1 MYIYFDVNG
10 NLKEIVQEP
19 VRQGDINSNTIYAYV
34 SPSEPIPT
42 QDVYPLLNTYGY
54 ARINFGTLN
63 SEDNLNPSDLGG
75 NSPRMTK
82 LTGDNCVQIPYDSKR
97 DLKYFKYGYKYEMW
111 MIELP
116 SSVTEHDS
124 IAVASIYLFNLG
136 IDNQKALNKFSF
148 NVEASV
154 GIKLDSTMTQSQY
167 SYLYNHIQNTVPYT
181 GATDDL
187 DLGEHSLSAGQ
198 VKISNSDSHEE
209 YLEIGS
215 GNIKIEIH
223 SDYIVQ
229 TLSGSEYIYN
239 FGDIGGTI
247 ATQEWV
253 GNQSYATQSQ
263 LPSQA
268 VCGFF
273 YTSAFTLQ
281 SGGNYAAIDI
291 PINNFIAGSNM
302 LIITWDN
309 CFALC
314 PIPQSGPGRVVAAMW
329 NANGEAQTIRVRYE
343 LKDDNTKLDIY
354 LQGGF
359 TPPASDGVLIQ
370 CIKLFS

>member
-42 QDVYPLLNTYGY
+42 QDVYPLLNTYAY

-75 NSPRMTK
+75 NSPEMTK
-82 LTGDNCVQIPYDSKR
+82 LTGDDCVQIPYDSKR

-116 SSVTEHDS
+116 GSVTEHDG

-136 IDNQKALNKFSF
+136 ANNQKALNKFSF

-167 SYLYNHIQNTVPYT
+167 SYIYNRLVNLDDYVPYT
-181 GATDDL
+181 GASGSL
-187 DLGEHSLSAGQ
+187 NLGNHSLIANDVFAKSNVNIGNDDTY
-198 VKISNSDSHEE
+198 ISIQDTYIICLND
-209 YLEIGS
+209 
-215 GNIKIEIH
+215 GNET
-223 SDYIVQ
+223 DFLFPV
-229 TLSGSEYIYN
+229 T
-239 FGDIGGTI
+239 
-247 ATQEWV
+247 
-253 GNQSYATQSQ
+253 GNAETFAVQSQ
-263 LPSQA
+263 LPKQGLCA
-268 VCGFF
+268 TFNTGNFE
-273 YTSAFTLQ
+273 LQ
-281 SGGNYAAIDI
+281 SGGNYAVSDI
-291 PINNFIAGSNM
+291 PVSGFITGSNM
-302 LIITWDN
+302 LIITWGN

-314 PIPQSGPGRVVAAMW
+314 PIPSGGNPGRVVAAMW
-329 NANGEAQTIRVRYE
+329 DANGEAKTIRVRYQ
-343 LKDDNTKLDIY
+343 LKSNNTLLDIS

-359 TPPASDGVLIQ
+359 VPPDDYTAYVQ